1 MTALKAAEANRGI
14 CQRERIRGG
23 VKKLNATWRVTT
35 DELLELTSAIS
46 APALNVT
53 FFFPANGY
61 YAENVTMYAG
71 DRSLNLITNID
82 GENAAQWEFS
92 VNFIEY

>member
-1 MTALKAAEANRGI
+1 MEGYNI
-14 CQRERIRGG
+14 
-23 VKKLNATWRVTT
+23 
-35 DELLELTSAIS
+35 
-46 APALNVT
+46 T